1 MKKIIYVILGCISLG
16 LGAAGTVLPIL
27 PTFPFLLMAAFC
39 FARSS
44 HRLHRWFRG
53 TKLYRDNLEDF
64 LAGRGMSKKAKVRIM
79 VTVTLLMAIGFV
91 MMHAFPIGRVVL
103 ACVWIFHLL
112 YFLFGVKTIPNKA
125 SACS

>member
-53 TKLYRDNLEDF
+53 TKLYLDNLEDF

-91 MMHAFPIGRVVL
+91 MMHAVPIGRVVL

-112 YFLFGVKTIPNKA
+112 YFLFGLKTIPNKA

>member
-27 PTFPFLLMAAFC
+27 PTFPFLLMAAYC

-53 TKLYRDNLEDF
+53 TKLYRDNLENF

>member
-1 MKKIIYVILGCISLG
+1 MKKIVYVILGCISLG

-27 PTFPFLLMAAFC
+27 PTFPFLLLAAFC
-39 FARSS
+39 FAHGS
-44 HRLHRWFRG
+44 HRLHRWFRC
-53 TKLYRDNLEDF
+53 TKLYQDNLEDF

-79 VTVTLLMAIGFV
+79 VTVTLLMALGFV
-91 MMHAFPIGRVVL
+91 MMHAFPIGRIVL

-112 YFLFGVKTIPNKA
+112 YFLFGVKTIPKKA